1 MFWNVRVNHCWSQ
14 GGWPGRRESDWKS
27 VSFFTKGII
36 KLCFAHAYFYTSQK
50 KKKAGAKYIFPIDHL
65 GFACFI
71 STANKARGLFSG
83 CLMPSLLS
91 QLWKISAL
99 PSVVSALSGLAA
111 RNPQSMCSASS
122 LMTIILEL
130 NLHCRLITAPE
141 NKILFKTKA
150 SKFYLA

>member
-27 VSFFTKGII
+27 VSFFTKGI
-36 KLCFAHAYFYTSQK
+36 KLCFAYAHFYTR
-50 KKKAGAKYIFPIDHL
+50 KKKAGAKHIFPIAHL

-71 STANKARGLFSG
+71 STANKARDLFSC

-111 RNPQSMCSASS
+111 WNPQSMCSASS
-122 LMTIILEL
+122 LMTVILEL
-130 NLHCRLITAPE
+130 SLHCRLITAPE

-150 SKFYLA
+150 GKFYLA

>member
-1 MFWNVRVNHCWSQ
+1 MLAGAMFWNVRVNHCWSQ

-27 VSFFTKGII
+27 VSSFTKGIR
-36 KLCFAHAYFYTSQK
+36 LCFAHAHFYTSQK
-50 KKKAGAKYIFPIDHL
+50 NAGAKQIFTIDHL

-71 STANKARGLFSG
+71 STANKARDLFSD

-130 NLHCRLITAPE
+130 NLHCRLITVPE
-141 NKILFKTKA
+141 NKVNSTYNKG
-150 SKFYLA
+150 